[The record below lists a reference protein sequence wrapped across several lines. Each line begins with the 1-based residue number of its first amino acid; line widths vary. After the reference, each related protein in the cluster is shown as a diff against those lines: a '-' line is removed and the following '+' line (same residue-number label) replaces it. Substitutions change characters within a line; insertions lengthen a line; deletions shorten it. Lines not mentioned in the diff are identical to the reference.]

1 MMRLPRRFLTLLFVT
16 MVLLLASGV
25 YFHSAHQQRIQHEV
39 EEQLQAIAQLKV
51 GQITEWRRERLSD
64 GVMLME
70 SPFLVEGV
78 AQWMAAPQ
86 VEKTEQLLAR
96 FGALQEH
103 NHYRD
108 VILVEAGGKVR
119 LSLSGGPA
127 CLHEQAL
134 RALAEALRVR
144 RPVLSEVH
152 AGPGDLP
159 PHLDVVA
166 PLFPADEKAREAVG
180 VVILQCATQRF
191 LFPLVESWPTPS
203 RTAET
208 LLVRRDGDDVLF
220 LSELRHQSDAA
231 LKLRIPL
238 RRDDMPAV
246 MAVQGRKGIV
256 RGHDYRGVEV
266 LSVLKAV
273 PDSPWFMIAK
283 VDTAEAFAPWRL
295 QSALILAVTFLAV
308 TLVVVIVFGAAQ
320 REAKAHWHA
329 LFQAEAAQRR
339 IEQRYRVTLISI
351 GEGVVVT
358 DAEGRVELLNPVA
371 QGLTGWTDEE
381 ARGQPLETV
390 SCIVNEETRAPIG
403 PVLREG
409 VVVGQAQHAVL
420 VARDGTERPIAVAGA
435 PIRDEDGAVRGAVL
449 VFQDQT
455 EERRAERTL
464 RDSEQRFRDLANLL
478 PQTIYE
484 IDLEGRLTFVNRQ
497 ALKVFGYTWAEFEAG
512 LSCFEMV
519 VASERDR
526 ARQNMQRILHGEDAR
541 GAEYIAQR
549 RDGMQFP
556 VVIYSSPILRG
567 DAPVGLRGIIVDV
580 TEKKEDENK
589 LASLQVQLTHT
600 SRLATLGELAAGVA
614 HELNQPLCT
623 IVNFAK
629 ACKNNASQPAPDWSQ
644 IRQWSDAIA
653 RAAAHSGDIVR
664 RLLGFARRS
673 EGRHAAV
680 AVRQLV
686 DEALL
691 LVRYEAQTQKVAI
704 RQELPDQG
712 LTVWADPAQIQQVLM
727 NLLRNSIEALVD
739 TPPRDRRIVVQAG
752 PADGMVQVSVSD
764 NGPGRPV
771 AELPQM
777 FEPFF
782 TTKPQGLGLGLP
794 ISKTIIEDHG
804 GRIWAETNED
814 GGLKMHFTLPSGKD
828 KPQDVP
834 GQNGVRDR

>member
-1 MMRLPRRFLTLLFVT
+1 
-16 MVLLLASGV
+16 
-25 YFHSAHQQRIQHEV
+25 
-39 EEQLQAIAQLKV
+39 
-51 GQITEWRRERLSD
+51 
-64 GVMLME
+64 
-70 SPFLVEGV
+70 
-78 AQWMAAPQ
+78 
-86 VEKTEQLLAR
+86 
-96 FGALQEH
+96 
-103 NHYRD
+103 
-108 VILVEAGGKVR
+108 
-119 LSLSGGPA
+119 
-127 CLHEQAL
+127 
-134 RALAEALRVR
+134 
-144 RPVLSEVH
+144 
-152 AGPGDLP
+152 
-159 PHLDVVA
+159 
-166 PLFPADEKAREAVG
+166 
-180 VVILQCATQRF
+180 
-191 LFPLVESWPTPS
+191 
-203 RTAET
+203 
-208 LLVRRDGDDVLF
+208 
-220 LSELRHQSDAA
+220 
-231 LKLRIPL
+231 
-238 RRDDMPAV
+238 
-246 MAVQGRKGIV
+246 
-256 RGHDYRGVEV
+256 
-266 LSVLKAV
+266 
-273 PDSPWFMIAK
+273 MIAK
-283 VDTAEAFAPWRL
+283 VDTAEAFAAWRL
-295 QSALILAVTFLAV
+295 QSALILVVTFLAV
-308 TLVVVIVFGAAQ
+308 TLVVVVVFGAAQ

-329 LFQAEAAQRR
+329 LFEAEAAQRR

-371 QGLTGWTDEE
+371 QTLTGWTAEE
-381 ARGQPLETV
+381 ARGQALETV
-390 SCIVNEETRAPIG
+390 FRIVHEETRAPIG
-403 PVLREG
+403 PVLRES

-526 ARQNMQRILHGEDAR
+526 ARQNMQRILHGEDAG

-549 RDGMQFP
+549 RNGTQFP

-589 LASLQVQLTHT
+589 LAALQVQLTHT

-629 ACKNNASQPAPDWSQ
+629 ACKNSAAHPAPDLSQ
-644 IRQWSDAIA
+644 IRQWSEAVA

-664 RLLGFARRS
+664 RMLGFARRG
-673 EGRHAAV
+673 EATRAAV

-686 DEALL
+686 DDALL
-691 LVRYEAQTQKVAI
+691 LVRYEAQTQKVAL
-704 RQELPDQG
+704 RQEMPEMPDQG

-727 NLLRNSIEALVD
+727 NLLRNGIEAVAD
-739 TPPRDRRIVVQAG
+739 TPPRDRRIVVRAW
-752 PADGMVQVSVSD
+752 PADGLVQVSVSD

-814 GGLKMHFTLPSGKD
+814 GGLNVHFTLPTGKD
-828 KPQDVP
+828 QPEDVP
-834 GQNGVRDR
+834 EQNGLRD